1 MFSQSLKLARTVAPV
16 VQQSGQVRHFNR
28 LLRAGKTH
36 TGKLVG
42 EDSMGNK
49 YYVNDDAVYGAHRFV
64 DYNDENYTP
73 WDDPAQT
80 SPEWHAWFHKMT
92 DDPPTA
98 SKDKFAMEWQGNL
111 TATSKQYVPYSTV
124 KPKMHAWS
132 PDAN

>member
-1 MFSQSLKLARTVAPV
+1 MSVPPLVYVSLSLSLHFLRFLYYRHDV
-16 VQQSGQVRHFNR
+16 VHSLFLHSSIYVFFGVQ
-28 LLRAGKTH
+28 
-36 TGKLVG
+36 
-42 EDSMGNK
+42 
-49 YYVNDDAVYGAHRFV
+49 VNDDAVYGAHRFV